1 MVFSPLRWLALPS
14 FLLCSIFTMARSR
27 LSFYIAFMA
36 LSLCY
41 SPAINAQEQQSNR
54 SSPVAK
60 TAQLNHPA
68 AHFDIALSPE
78 NAKQGDEVTLAIR
91 VQLQKGWHL
100 GALAQQKEAIGFPT
114 EIDFNPVG
122 LEALDAHFTSNT
134 EPTRQTLDVG
144 TQLLMDGEFTWTR
157 RYQVVAPN
165 ADFGG
170 AGSIRFQAC
179 NDKTCLPPK
188 KLPFTLGV
196 ATRIASTAPEPAP
209 STHRPPS
216 ETTIGEPMVIPLEK
230 CALTRTRPQIG
241 NIATLLMFGR
251 GSDAMVWKATIPS
264 GPDQGIQ
271 IYLPKARKYSLT
283 NTGSD
288 GTIVSNT
295 STYVSIDQNE
305 DGTLSEWEAT
315 ATDRPIRIR
324 NSMYRITDIDPKNTT
339 LTLQQ
344 LDMPLR
350 GSLVGFRCPDFEF
363 TALDGSKISNRSILG
378 KTTVLDIWAVS
389 CHNCYE
395 GFPKLQKCLD
405 KHGTDNLQVI
415 LLTVDESLE
424 MYQSQAPRLFETY
437 GGGNWP
443 QVMIPGG
450 FNGALILGDYGFGS
464 TVVDADGIVRAVGV
478 LGFNAE
484 STLDE
489 VLRRSTK

>member
-1 MVFSPLRWLALPS
+1 MNAYRCSYPFPPLFSNTMLHLRSILFIALLACSLNISPVAFAQDAKSLPPTS
-14 FLLCSIFTMARSR
+14 
-27 LSFYIAFMA
+27 
-36 LSLCY
+36 
-41 SPAINAQEQQSNR
+41 
-54 SSPVAK
+54 VAK
-60 TAQLNHPA
+60 TAHLNDAA
-68 AHFDIALSPE
+68 AHFDIALTPE
-78 NAKQGDEVTLAIR
+78 NAKQGEEVTLAIR

-114 EIDFNPVG
+114 EIDFKPVG
-122 LEALDAHFTSNT
+122 LEALDADFTSNT
-134 EPTRQTLDVG
+134 KPIRHTLDVG
-144 TQLLMDGEFTWTR
+144 TQLLMEGEFTWTR

-165 ADFGG
+165 SDFGG
-170 AGSIRFQAC
+170 AGTIRFQAC

-188 KLPFTLGV
+188 KLPFTLG
-196 ATRIASTAPEPAP
+196 IASQTGSTAPEPSP
-209 STHRPPS
+209 STHRPFS

-230 CALTRTRPQIG
+230 CALTRTRPQLG

-295 STYVSIDQNE
+295 STYVSIDQNQ
-305 DGTLSEWEAT
+305 DGTLAEWEAA

-324 NSMYRITDIDPKNTT
+324 NSMYRITDIDSKNAT

-395 GFPKLQKCLD
+395 GFPKLQSCLD
-405 KHGTDNLQVI
+405 KHGADNLQVI

-424 MYQSQAPRLFETY
+424 VYQSQAPRLFETY
-437 GGGNWP
+437 GGGDWP
-443 QVMIPGG
+443 QIMIPGG

-489 VLRRSTK
+489 IFRSSTK